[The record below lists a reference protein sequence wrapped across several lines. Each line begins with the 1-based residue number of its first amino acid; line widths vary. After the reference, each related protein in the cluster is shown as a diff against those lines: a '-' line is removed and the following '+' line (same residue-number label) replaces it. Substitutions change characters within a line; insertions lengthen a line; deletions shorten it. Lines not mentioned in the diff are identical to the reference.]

1 MRLKRYEYQQQPIGI
16 LTFPGSNC
24 DADYEVFK
32 KHFQISLQ
40 KIYEQNSDMSPYQG
54 VIPGGFSFGDY
65 LRAGEL
71 AVMSPVINSLKLC
84 EKRWSSSGY
93 L

>member
-1 MRLKRYEYQQQPIGI
+1 MSTSNNPIGI

-24 DADYEVFK
+24 DADCIRVFK

-54 VIPGGFSFGDY
+54 VIIPGGFSFGDY
-65 LRAGEL
+65 LRAGRL
-71 AVMSPVINSLKLC
+71 AVMSPVINSLKDFVKKGGAVL
-84 EKRWSSSGY
+84 GI
-93 L
+93 